1 MTPNNLPQL
10 TSKKL
15 LKRDAEIANLHQ
27 LLQQNHQV
35 VIAGDP
41 GTGKTTL
48 ALQYAHQYLDYY
60 PQGICWIFANCGD
73 IIGQIIQFTKTYLKI
88 PPVNNNALVLS
99 DGCLIILD
107 DVSYLSQIQ
116 AYLSARSANFK
127 LLITTRFPELINPDI
142 TLDILEKN
150 TALELL
156 KLNIGLSRIKHT
168 QGKGF
173 NVKLSQESLG
183 EKICEKLEYLP
194 FNIQLASKYLQY
206 KPKMSLEK
214 FYQELQKNDLLELG
228 WLSLDQTGKELS
240 CIFSLFAICPVPWEQ
255 VESVLGQL
263 YLPTAMMEKLLE
275 SKSQNSEQDIEKIL
289 RDYVQ
294 KWRKAKD
301 DLLQLNWLQELNKD
315 VFISTNLIRSYGVL
329 KLQNIDTENNFKTAF
344 IDVMIAVAKQ
354 IPETINPD
362 IISQIE
368 PAIPHVIELATTWN
382 TYISAE
388 NMTLIHNG
396 IGRFY
401 QSQGLEELASTWF
414 AKNSPIE

>member
-35 VIAGDP
+35 VIAGDS

-48 ALQYAHQYLDYY
+48 VLQYAHEYLDYY

-73 IIGQIIQFTKTYLKI
+73 QVGQIIQFTQTYLKI
-88 PPVNNNALVLS
+88 PPVNNNALILTE
-99 DGCLIILD
+99 GCLIILD
-107 DVSYLSQIQ
+107 DVTYLSQIQ
-116 AYLSARSANFK
+116 AYLSTQSANFK
-127 LLITTRFPELINPDI
+127 LLITTRFPELITPDI
-142 TLDILEKN
+142 TLDILEEK

-156 KLNIGLSRIKHT
+156 KLNVGLSRMKNT

-183 EKICEKLEYLP
+183 EKICDQLEYLP
-194 FNIQLASKYLQY
+194 FNIQLAGKYLQY
-206 KPKMSLEK
+206 KPKLSLEK
-214 FYQELQKNDLLELG
+214 FHQELQANNLLELG
-228 WLSLDQTGKELS
+228 WLSLNETAKELS
-240 CIFSLFAICPVPWEQ
+240 CILSLFAICPVPWGQ

-263 YLPTAMMEKLLE
+263 YLPAAMMEKLLE
-275 SKSQNSEQDIEKIL
+275 GKSQNSDQDIEKIL
-289 RDYVQ
+289 KEYLQ
-294 KWRKAKD
+294 KWQKAKD
-301 DLLQLNWLQELNKD
+301 DLLKLNWLHELNKD
-315 VFISTNLIRSYGVL
+315 VFISNNKIRSYCLL
-329 KLQNIDTENNFKTAF
+329 KLLITDSENNLKNAF
-344 IDVMIAVAKQ
+344 TDVMIAVAKQ
-354 IPETINPD
+354 IPATTNDE
-362 IISQIE
+362 IITQIA

-382 TYISAE
+382 NYISSE
-388 NMTLIHNG
+388 NLTLLYNG

-401 QSQGLEELASTWF
+401 QSQGLEQLASTWF